1 MSFGRYVLTADVTVL
16 AGVAAWSAA
25 GPATH
30 STGTTAATPAA
41 GVTVTSQALSAG
53 TYLLSW
59 TAQLETAAAA
69 GDADNF
75 GLYDG
80 STLLAT
86 SVNPGTVGSYPQAA
100 VGAYLGA
107 GATVAVETIAA
118 GTTGSVYAGSLTVL
132 PVMGGDNR
140 GAVTWTGAGS
150 PPEWAPGGFP
160 VLFLAGAPLWLDT
173 AGPLYAALGAGNL
186 RAWID
191 GTDDTGHGRWA
202 CLGN

>member
-1 MSFGRYVLTADVTVL
+1 MAFGRYVLTADVTIP
-16 AGVAAWSAA
+16 AGTPAWSAS
-25 GPATH
+25 GPATVT
-30 STGTTAATPAA
+30 SGTTSATPAA
-41 GVTVTSQALSAG
+41 GTAVTSQVLSAG

-59 TAQLETAAAA
+59 TAQLETAAAS

-80 STLLAT
+80 TVLLAT
-86 SVNPGTVGSYPQAA
+86 SASPATIGTYPQAA
-100 VGAYLGA
+100 VSAYLGA
-107 GATVAVETIAA
+107 GATVAVKNIAI
-118 GTTGSVYAGSLTVL
+118 GSSGSVYAASLTVT

-150 PPEWAPGGFP
+150 PPEWTAGPFP
-160 VLFLAGAPLWLDT
+160 VTFLTGTPLWLDS

-191 GTDDTGHGRWA
+191 GTDNVGHGQWG
-202 CLGN
+202 LSN